1 MVTPT
6 KLLGVNMAAEIAKG
20 FKGLLLPG
28 TLTKSTPGTRSTT
41 DITGGTNPTEAVFTF
56 EGFVEDYSDKTI
68 AETLIQE
75 GDRKISI
82 LRGSLSD
89 TTQIPEPH
97 DALSIESEAYEVIRV
112 MRDPA
117 GAIFECQ
124 SRRK

>member
-1 MVTPT
+1 MVSTL
-6 KLLGVNMAAEIAKG
+6 KLLGVNMAREIAKG

-28 TLTKSTPGTRSTT
+28 TLTKKTAGNRSAT
-41 DITGGTNPTEAVFTF
+41 DITGGTKPLQTNFTF
-56 EGFVEDYSDKTI
+56 RGFVEDYSDKTI
-68 AETLIQE
+68 AETLILQ
-75 GDRKISI
+75 GDRKIVV

-89 TTQIPEPH
+89 TTQIPEPN
-97 DALSIESEAYEVIRV
+97 DTLTIESETYEVVRV